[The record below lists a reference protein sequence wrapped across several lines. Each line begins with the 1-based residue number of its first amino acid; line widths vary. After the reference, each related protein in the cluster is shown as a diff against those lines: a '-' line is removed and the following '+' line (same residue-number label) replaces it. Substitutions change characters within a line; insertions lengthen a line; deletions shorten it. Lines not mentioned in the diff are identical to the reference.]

1 MFAEL
6 AEKHDELAEKHD
18 ELAEK
23 HDELAE
29 KHDELTE
36 KHDMLVEKHDELVEK
51 HDDLAA
57 QHEGLAE
64 KLRKREQTIE
74 QMKRLLY
81 GRSTEK
87 LTAEELGQLLLAYG
101 ATPEAAVAEEPVVPV
116 PEQVDAEPED
126 EPQPPPKP
134 KKKRKHP
141 GRLKL
146 PPTIAREEKEVRV
159 PESERCCKVC
169 NSEMVFARWL
179 DHECLHY
186 EPAKLV
192 NHVERREVLM
202 CKSKGCKLDATTA
215 ERTQT
220 PKVRTRAHAS
230 LLALLIESKCDD
242 ALPIHRQCDQ
252 LERLGYKV
260 PVETMYGWWRY
271 GTTLLLPVYD
281 LLLGSILDDP
291 WYVGIDDTG
300 IDVLDRKHKNGKY
313 RGHFWCFRGS
323 RKRVAFMFTRT
334 WEAKEIAPWIRAI
347 SPHAAIQV
355 DDYGGYSSLIE
366 VDGNMQALVPLERR
380 LGCMMHVRRRFHGA
394 WKMGD
399 QRASVPLELIRR
411 IYEVEKKAK
420 GLSIEERLALRTQH
434 SLPLLD
440 QLDAWVDAHE
450 DTVGRTGKLAEAV
463 RYAKQ
468 QRPFIRRCF
477 SDGRFEIDNGAVE
490 RAIREPA
497 IGRKNFLFTGSD
509 AAARR
514 LAGAYSLVM
523 TCRLLGIPTRDY
535 LVDVME
541 KIEGGWPMRRL
552 AELLPHNWAAARG
565 LTVDSS

>member
-1 MFAEL
+1 MR
-6 AEKHDELAEKHD
+6 
-18 ELAEK
+18 
-23 HDELAE
+23 
-29 KHDELTE
+29 
-36 KHDMLVEKHDELVEK
+36 
-51 HDDLAA
+51 
-57 QHEGLAE
+57 Q
-64 KLRKREQTIE
+64 
-74 QMKRLLY
+74 LLY

-101 ATPEAAVAEEPVVPV
+101 ATPEAAMAEDPVVPV
-116 PEQVDAEPED
+116 PEQVDAQPED
-126 EPQPPPKP
+126 EPLPPPKP
-134 KKKRKHP
+134 NKKRKHP
-141 GRLKL
+141 KRKKL
-146 PPTIAREEKEVRV
+146 PPTIERQEKEVRV
-159 PESERCCKVC
+159 PESERCCGVC
-169 NSEMVFARWL
+169 NQEMSFVRWL

-192 NHVERREVLM
+192 NHVERREVLA
-202 CKSKGCKLDATTA
+202 CKNKGCKLDATTA
-215 ERTQT
+215 ERTQP
-220 PKVRTRAHAS
+220 PKVKTRAHAS

-242 ALPIHRQCDQ
+242 ALPIDRQCDQ
-252 LERLGYKV
+252 LARLGYEV
-260 PVETMYGWWRY
+260 PAETMYGWWRY
-271 GTTLLLPVYD
+271 ATTLLLPVCD

-300 IDVLDRKHKNGKY
+300 IDVLDRKHKSGKY

-347 SPHAAIQV
+347 APHAAIQV

-366 VDGNMQALVPLERR
+366 VDGKMQELVPLERR
-380 LGCMMHVRRRFHGA
+380 LGCMMHVRRRFHAA

-399 QRASVPLELIRR
+399 KRAAVPMELIRK

-450 DTVGRTGKLAEAV
+450 ADVGRTGKLAEAV

-468 QRPFIRRCF
+468 QRVFIRRCF

-514 LAGAYSLVM
+514 LAGAYGLVM
-523 TCRLLGIPTRDY
+523 TCRLLGISTRDY
-535 LVDVME
+535 LIDVME
-541 KIEGGWPMRRL
+541 KLEGGWPMRRL
-552 AELLPHNWAAARG
+552 AELLPDHWAAARG
-565 LTVDSS
+565 LAVDSS

>member
-1 MFAEL
+1 MLAMFDEVVVHRDAL
-6 AEKHDELAEKHD
+6 AE
-18 ELAEK
+18 
-23 HDELAE
+23 
-29 KHDELTE
+29 T
-36 KHDMLVEKHDELVEK
+36 
-51 HDDLAA
+51 
-57 QHEGLAE
+57 
-64 KLRKREQTIE
+64 LRKRNELVAQL
-74 QMKRLLY
+74 QRLLY

-101 ATPEAAVAEEPVVPV
+101 ATPEAAMAEDPVVPV

-126 EPQPPPKP
+126 EPLPPPKP

-146 PPTIAREEKEVRV
+146 PPTIERKENKVLV
-159 PESERCCKVC
+159 PASERCCKVC
-169 NSEMVFARWL
+169 NCEMTRVDWL

-186 EPAKLV
+186 EPARLV
-192 NHVERREVLM
+192 NHVERREVLT
-202 CKSKGCKLDATTA
+202 CKNKGCKLDATTA

-271 GTTLLLPVYD
+271 ATTLLLPVCD

-300 IDVLDRKHKNGKY
+300 IDVLDRKCKGGKY

-334 WEAKEIAPWIRAI
+334 WEAKEIEPWIRAI
-347 SPHAAIQV
+347 SPRAAIQV
-355 DDYGGYSSLIE
+355 DDYGGYSSLVE
-366 VDGNMQALVPLERR
+366 SDGKMQVLVPLERR
-380 LGCMMHVRRRFHGA
+380 LGCMMHVRRRFHAA

-399 QRASVPLELIRR
+399 KRAAVPLELIRK
-411 IYEVEKKAK
+411 IYEIEKMAK
-420 GLSIEERLALRTQH
+420 GLSVEERLALRTKH

-440 QLDAWVDAHE
+440 QLDAWVDARE
-450 DTVGRTGKLAEAV
+450 DAVGRTGKLAEAV

-468 QRPFIRRCF
+468 QRAFIRRCF
-477 SDGRFEIDNGAVE
+477 TDGRFEIDNGAVE

-514 LAGAYSLVM
+514 LAGAYGLVM
-523 TCRLLGIPTRDY
+523 TCRLLGISTRDY
-535 LVDVME
+535 LIDVME

-552 AELLPHNWAAARG
+552 AELLPDNWATARG
-565 LTVDSS
+565 LAADSS